1 MTLQPS
7 ATFHLHSETATTG
20 EESQPWFAMEAS
32 IISALSTIPRLAAFA
47 TSPSTVGN
55 AGEGAS
61 REVQQMEESGKGVTP
76 KKRQTWLR
84 TLLVGLI
91 GAVVASL
98 YPSTSTVCPAWT
110 IQVVDT
116 AGNPLRGAF
125 VRQVWKDYS
134 VESASHEQ
142 DAHTDENGHVSFPER
157 TIKSSWLART
167 FGVISNSASL
177 GVLASYGPS
186 AQVLAYGH
194 SVGGKRLEGSATY
207 RAGKPLAER
216 LVTRPIDLDLK

>member
-1 MTLQPS
+1 
-7 ATFHLHSETATTG
+7 
-20 EESQPWFAMEAS
+20 
-32 IISALSTIPRLAAFA
+32 
-47 TSPSTVGN
+47 
-55 AGEGAS
+55 
-61 REVQQMEESGKGVTP
+61 MEESGKGWTL
-76 KKRQTWLR
+76 KMRQTWLR

-110 IQVVDT
+110 IQVV
-116 AGNPLRGAF
+116 G
-125 VRQVWKDYS
+125 
-134 VESASHEQ
+134 
-142 DAHTDENGHVSFPER
+142 
-157 TIKSSWLART
+157 WLART

-177 GVLASYGPS
+177 GVHASYGPS